1 MAFPLI
7 PTLKPI
13 PMYVGSYCGGEG
25 RFCTSTTHTP
35 LSFSKIRFFLRLCS
49 TYIFKKP
56 LYKLTK
62 LFWRRRR
69 EGESNL
75 PKSIFLNTTNAT
87 LQTAYPYNYLPTNKP
102 KYQSM
107 PNLSYGVGMHY
118 STLYKLT
125 HIWNTKN
132 GWG

>member
-1 MAFPLI
+1 MFNLYLKKKT
-7 PTLKPI
+7 TLQI
-13 PMYVGSYCGGEG
+13 NEIILEEEARGGVK
-25 RFCTSTTHTP
+25 FA
-35 LSFSKIRFFLRLCS
+35 
-49 TYIFKKP
+49 KK
-56 LYKLTK
+56 Y
-62 LFWRRRR
+62 F
-69 EGESNL
+69 
-75 PKSIFLNTTNAT
+75 FLNTTNAS